1 MIHNHEVTSS
11 ILVLATQK
19 STYSIVS
26 AFFCRG
32 FSFFCCLQSQAPQ
45 DREAFSLSRGFPYLM
60 VPATA
65 FWHTWNLSAP
75 FFMVKL

>member
-19 STYSIVS
+19 ALTVLWVL
-26 AFFCRG
+26 FFPG

-45 DREAFSLSRGFPYLM
+45 GKGSLGLKKKASRSCGGRGYP
-60 VPATA
+60 
-65 FWHTWNLSAP
+65 
-75 FFMVKL
+75 

>member
-1 MIHNHEVTSS
+1 MKS
-11 ILVLATQK
+11 LA
-19 STYSIVS
+19 SV
-26 AFFCRG
+26 RG
-32 FSFFCCLQSQAPQ
+32 TPAPGGRLLAPQ